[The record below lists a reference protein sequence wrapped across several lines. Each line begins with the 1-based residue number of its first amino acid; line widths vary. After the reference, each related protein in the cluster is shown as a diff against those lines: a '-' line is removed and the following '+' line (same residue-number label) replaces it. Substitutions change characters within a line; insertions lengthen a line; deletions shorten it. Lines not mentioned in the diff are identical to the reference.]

1 MGKILKIK
9 KNDLKLRVFFTNKLT
24 KSYRKQLLILKNK
37 NYKYSIKEQENW
49 FKKNI
54 KTKDKHICLFFKSK
68 IIGYN
73 CLREKKA
80 KIICKKKKNIVL
92 YIFDTLLLDPQFR
105 DLKLSK
111 IIMKKSIL
119 LINKKN
125 YISLL
130 TCYDNMI
137 NYYKKFKWKIFSSN
151 KVLYKEFI
159 DRKKKI
165 MIYQKNYPKKKM
177 IKKIEIYE

>member
-1 MGKILKIK
+1 
-9 KNDLKLRVFFTNKLT
+9 
-24 KSYRKQLLILKNK
+24 
-37 NYKYSIKEQENW
+37 
-49 FKKNI
+49 
-54 KTKDKHICLFFKSK
+54 
-68 IIGYN
+68 
-73 CLREKKA
+73 
-80 KIICKKKKNIVL
+80 
-92 YIFDTLLLDPQFR
+92 
-105 DLKLSK
+105 
-111 IIMKKSIL
+111 MKKSIL

-137 NYYKKFKWKIFSSN
+137 NYYKKFEWKIFSSN
-151 KVLYKEFI
+151 KVLSKEFR